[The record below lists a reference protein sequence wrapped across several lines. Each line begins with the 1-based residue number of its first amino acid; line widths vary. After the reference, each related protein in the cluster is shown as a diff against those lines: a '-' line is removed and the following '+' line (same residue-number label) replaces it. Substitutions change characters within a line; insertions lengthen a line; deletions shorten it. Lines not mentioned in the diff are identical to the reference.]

1 MRSAVAVRTA
11 ALLIAVVLGASLQ
24 AQSGASAQD
33 PQRPVFRGGTNLV
46 RVDAYPSKD
55 GKIIQGLRVE
65 DFEVLEDGVPQKID
79 SFQFI
84 EYEQHTPSTERR
96 DPNSQR
102 DAFQLAADPA
112 YRIFVIYLDNLHVR
126 VTGSH
131 QIRRPLVT
139 FLNRVLGRNDLFGV
153 LTTKHG
159 INDLMLG
166 QKTELIEEQLGKY
179 WDWGQGGRVLDDDE
193 DFYVTACFG
202 GVPGGEAEVRDLIA
216 RHRIDKVLSGLES
229 LIVGLADIREERKNI
244 LLISDGWPLPPRR
257 PRPNGAK
264 PMMPRV
270 GVTDAGKITLGRE
283 RAGGVDPRVCED
295 LLLRLLDIDFRQ
307 RMTELLRL
315 ARAAN
320 VTFYVIRP
328 AGLSAQNDSAQVD
341 SLLTLANNT
350 DGVAV
355 VNSNDLTSGAI
366 RIGDD
371 LSGSYVLGYYPSN
384 SKADGRIRRLTVRV
398 RGLKDPVRSRRE
410 YRAPTE
416 EEVASMRAASAAKA
430 NPAPVAPSERA
441 FAELQRQRPGA
452 PLHTRGTIVG
462 DGLVITTELTAP
474 EVEAGRW
481 KTGADVQVMVSTTDG
496 ETLAGTKARIEPG
509 ARAATVRIPLQ
520 KKTGPFEATIR
531 VRNEMDSSAQDG
543 VTVARRAAPFGD
555 PLLYRLATPSL
566 ARPAGS
572 PHFRR
577 TERIRVEWPLTATIQ
592 APTARLLGRDG
603 VPLVLAVKVT
613 EREEAGIKFLV
624 AELNLAPLTAGDYV
638 LEVSGEVS
646 GEVAGSATGKPA
658 SSMLA
663 FRVGR

>member
-1 MRSAVAVRTA
+1 MRSVADVRTA
-11 ALLIAVVLGASLQ
+11 VLLTGMVLGASLQ
-24 AQSGASAQD
+24 AQSGAPAQD
-33 PQRPVFRGGTNLV
+33 PQRPVFRAGTNLV

-55 GKIIQGLRVE
+55 GRIIQGLKAE
-65 DFEVLEDGVPQKID
+65 DFELLEDGVAQKID

-112 YRIFVIYLDNLHVR
+112 YRIFVIYLDNLHVQ

-166 QKTELIEEQLGKY
+166 QKTELIEEQLAKY
-179 WDWGQGGRVLDDDE
+179 WDWGQGGRVLADDE
-193 DFYVTACFG
+193 DLYIAACMG
-202 GVPGGEAEVRDLIA
+202 GSPGQEPEVRDLVA
-216 RHRIDKVLSGLES
+216 RHRIDKVFSGLES
-229 LIVGLADIREERKNI
+229 LIVGLAGIREERKNI
-244 LLISDGWPLPPRR
+244 LLISDGWPLPGRR
-257 PRPNGAK
+257 PRPAGAK
-264 PMMPRV
+264 PMMPRT

-283 RAGGVDPRVCED
+283 RAGEIDPRVCED

-315 ARAAN
+315 ARESN
-320 VTFYVIRP
+320 VTFYVIKP
-328 AGLSAQNDSAQVD
+328 SGLSATRDTAQVD

-355 VNSNDLTSGAI
+355 VNTNDLTGGAI

-371 LSGSYVLGYYPSN
+371 LSGSYVLGYYPIN
-384 SKADGRIRRLTVRV
+384 TKADGRIRRLTVRV
-398 RGLKDPVRSRRE
+398 KGLKDPVRARRE

-416 EEVASMRAASAAKA
+416 EEVASMRAATAARA
-430 NPAPVAPSERA
+430 NPAPVAPSESA
-441 FAELQRQRPGA
+441 LAELKRQRPGA
-452 PLHTRGTIVG
+452 ALHTRGTIVG
-462 DGLVITTELTAP
+462 DELVITTELTAP

-481 KTGADVQVMVSTTDG
+481 KTGADVQLMVSTADG
-496 ETLAGTKARIEPG
+496 EALTSTKARIEAG
-509 ARAATVRIPLQ
+509 ARAATIRIPLQ
-520 KKTGPFEATIR
+520 KKAGPFEATLR
-531 VRNEMDSSAQDG
+531 VRNDMDSSAQDG
-543 VTVARRAAPFGD
+543 VTVARRSSAFGD
-555 PLLYRLATPSL
+555 PLLYRLATPSS

-572 PHFRR
+572 PQFRR
-577 TERIRVEWPLTATIQ
+577 TERIRVQWPLTATVDERS
-592 APTARLLGRDG
+592 ARLLGRDG
-603 VPLVLAVKVT
+603 VPLELPVALSQL
-613 EREEAGIKFLV
+613 EEGGITFVV
-624 AELNLAPLTAGDYV
+624 ADLNLAPLTAGDYV
-638 LEVSGEVS
+638 IEVNGKAS
-646 GEVAGSATGKPA
+646 GKPESA
-658 SSMLA
+658 MLA